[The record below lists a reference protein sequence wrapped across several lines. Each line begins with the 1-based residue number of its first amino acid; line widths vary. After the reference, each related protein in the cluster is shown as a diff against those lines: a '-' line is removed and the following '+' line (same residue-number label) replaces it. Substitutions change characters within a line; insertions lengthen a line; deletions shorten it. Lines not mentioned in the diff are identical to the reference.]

1 VPVRRQGR
9 EITVTQAHRRT
20 WWIGIAATG
29 LAALLAGSGLSMP
42 VAADTGTTFTVH
54 PLPQATGVTYGAA
67 SGGRNED
74 IEPGIGVAPDG
85 SFWVG
90 SNIDVNTTA
99 DPRAL
104 GAVAGEDVWKS
115 TDGGQT
121 YQWVAA
127 PFNLS
132 NALPGA
138 GGEDSDLQVA
148 TAKNAN
154 GFYNV
159 YATSL
164 YVAASNMAISQD
176 GGATWT
182 DITVG
187 GIPAQDRPWLSTDGA
202 CVFYLTYH
210 QLPLFSPVVNKYDI
224 CNLNDVGAG
233 FTLNPVQ
240 STTVFTSNTAPG
252 LTNAFNKPFVDNA
265 AGSSHLHN
273 VYVPMEAC
281 NLQNPQDYFNNIVST
296 AEQIPTCPAGVNTQV
311 EVAVS
316 TDGGTTFSDYIVAQN
331 TNGELQVWPTSLAVD
346 GKGNVYVAWG
356 DNHHAFFSKSAD
368 GGQTWFTKAV
378 QLDKSPVGTVSY
390 PTVAAGANGVV
401 EVAYYGTSVAGDA
414 NDTKTMGTPGDPA
427 AAPWHLYW
435 AKSTDGGSTFSTLQ
449 VGGVNHTGVLC
460 TMGSACAAG
469 GARNLYDDFG
479 IAISPTTG
487 LASIAFDADQPM
499 TSPPGAKAVDPFT
512 AFATENAA
520 PATTVPETP
529 RGVLT
534 VVLGAGFVGLVA
546 VLARRRRRAQVPL
559 G

>member
-1 VPVRRQGR
+1 VRPPTRQRVAGAAIAVLGLSGAVAAIPAAR
-9 EITVTQAHRRT
+9 AS
-20 WWIGIAATG
+20 AAT
-29 LAALLAGSGLSMP
+29 P
-42 VAADTGTTFTVH
+42 PTFTVG

-67 SGGRNED
+67 AAGRNED
-74 IEPGIGVAPDG
+74 IEPGIGVTPDG
-85 SFWVG
+85 TYWVG

-99 DPRAL
+99 DPRAA
-104 GAVAGEDVWKS
+104 GALAGEDVWKS
-115 TDGGQT
+115 TDGGKT

-127 PFNLS
+127 PFNPS
-132 NALPGA
+132 NALPGL

-148 TAKNAN
+148 TAKNSN

-182 DITVG
+182 TITVG

-202 CVFYLTYH
+202 CTFYLTYH
-210 QLPLFSPVVNKYDI
+210 QLPLFSPIVNKYDI
-224 CNLNDVGAG
+224 CNLSNIGAG

-252 LTNAFNKPFVDNA
+252 LTNAFNKPFVDTS
-265 AGSSHLHN
+265 AGSADLHN
-273 VYVPMEAC
+273 IYVPMEAC
-281 NLQNPQDYFNNIVST
+281 NLQNPQDYFNNIVGT

-316 TDGGTTFSDYIVAQN
+316 TDGGTTFNDYIAAQN
-331 TNGELQVWPTSLAVD
+331 TNGELQVWPTSLAID
-346 GKGNVYVAWG
+346 GKGNVYLAWG
-356 DNHHAFFSKSAD
+356 DNHHAYFSKSSD
-368 GGQTWFTKAV
+368 GGQTWLTKPL
-378 QLDKSPVGTVSY
+378 QLDQSPVGTVAY
-390 PTVAAGANGVV
+390 PTIAAAANGVV
-401 EVAYYGTSVAGDA
+401 EVAYYGTSVVGDS
-414 NDTKTMGTPGDPA
+414 NDAAKMGKPGDPA

-435 AKSTDGGSTFSTLQ
+435 AKSTDAGATFSTLE
-449 VGGVNHTGVLC
+449 VSGVNHTGVLC

-499 TSPPGAKAVDPFT
+499 TTPPGAAAVDPFT
-512 AFATENAA
+512 AFATEVAA
-520 PATTVPETP
+520 PATTVPDVRP
-529 RGVLT
+529 
-534 VVLGAGFVGLVA
+534 GLVVALVGVAGVALA
-546 VLARRRRRAQVPL
+546 VALGRRRRHGAV
-559 G
+559 